1 MSTSPYLRYSRYIL
15 ILLEP
20 VVKSIKNR
28 SFQNKKPWNNGTLE
42 EWVYLEKTLTQIS
55 HPVEFMP
62 TRLKCPRS
70 TVLEISPTLSG
81 VYPCFF
87 TFGSMPPPL
96 VLYLT
101 ILDFKCIL

>member
-55 HPVEFMP
+55 QPVEF
-62 TRLKCPRS
+62 PRAERVS
-70 TVLEISPTLSG
+70 LTPDGVGVSMQQTGRGVSPK
-81 VYPCFF
+81 P
-87 TFGSMPPPL
+87 
-96 VLYLT
+96 
-101 ILDFKCIL
+101 